1 MSKVGLAIVTY
12 VNNFGSFLQAFAT
25 QEAIKKLGYETEVIN
40 IEGVQKIISK
50 ARKKYFLKRCFNLNE
65 LRSYSVTLKGIAKKK
80 TDREYAKNISIRN
93 AVFDAFR
100 KDNFSYSPSIN
111 SWELIGQYCKD
122 NYSSVL
128 VGSDQLWRPV
138 NIEGNYYTLSYVPDE
153 VNKIAY
159 ATSFGVPYLPK
170 KQSEKAKSFIPRI
183 QHLSVRENQGKKI
196 IKDLTGLEAQVVCD
210 PTMLI
215 TKEEWDKGVGTRLI
229 ERDYILCYFLGGNQK
244 YPKFARKLGDR
255 LNIKT
260 VGLVHCAGYNDN
272 VEMYYDEMPF
282 DIGPYEFINLIKHAK
297 LVLTD
302 SFHCCVFSVLFEKDF
317 YAFKRFKDDDEMSTN
332 DRLTTLFESMGIQNR
347 ILSGE
352 EDLSSFDFNNIDYEF
367 VKEKIEK
374 IRKKSLEY
382 LSNSLKG

>member
-12 VNNFGSFLQAFAT
+12 VNNFGSFLQALAT

-40 IEGVQKIISK
+40 IEGVQHIISK
-50 ARKKYFLKRCFNLNE
+50 ARKKYFLKRCFNPNE
-65 LRSYSVTLKGIAKKK
+65 LRSYAVTLKGIAKKK

-100 KDNFSYSPSIN
+100 KDNFVYSPSIS

-128 VGSDQLWRPV
+128 VGSDQLWRPA

-170 KQSEKAKSFIPRI
+170 KQGEKAKYFIPRI

-229 ERDYILCYFLGGNQK
+229 EGDYILCYFLGGNQK

-255 LNIKT
+255 LKIKT

-282 DIGPYEFINLIKHAK
+282 DIGPYEFINLIKHAR

-302 SFHCCVFSVLFEKDF
+302 SFHCCVFSILFEKDF
-317 YAFKRFKDDDEMSTN
+317 YAFKRFKDNDEMSTN

-352 EDLSSFDFNNIDYEF
+352 EDLSSFDFDSINYEF
-367 VKEKIEK
+367 VKEKIEN

-382 LSNSLKG
+382 LSNSLKE